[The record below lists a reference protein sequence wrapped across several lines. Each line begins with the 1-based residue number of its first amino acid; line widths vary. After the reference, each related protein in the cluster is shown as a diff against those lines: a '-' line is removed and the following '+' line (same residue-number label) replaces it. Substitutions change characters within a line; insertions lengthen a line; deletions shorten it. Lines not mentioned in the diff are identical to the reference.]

1 MQISTF
7 VIVILLSVNLAIA
20 QDESSPGQDAKL
32 GVDQKI
38 EQKLKMVD
46 HILHSP
52 DLLQRVEQSDDSVA
66 KDLLARAAENYLKS
80 EEYYGRGLYLE
91 AEAVLDYV
99 LRDLA
104 ASSRLLS
111 VPQQKRN
118 EVVKFLEQLDS
129 FALPEWGELT
139 EQENDLLQNQL
150 TRVSELRDRA
160 IRHAD
165 VNSYDK
171 AIALLEEAYQLK
183 VSLIDTLKHETT
195 IVYDLNF
202 NTIQDEYQYMSNR
215 TYHYLELV
223 QMALS
228 ESDIPDTTRKLTDK
242 YVYGSMQNLEQAEA
256 LETQG
261 QFSEAIPVLEKSI
274 NQLSS
279 VLKILGINI

>member
-1 MQISTF
+1 
-7 VIVILLSVNLAIA
+7 VNLAVA

-66 KDLLARAAENYLKS
+66 KDLLARAAENFLKS

>member
-7 VIVILLSVNLAIA
+7 VIVFLLSVNLAIA

-66 KDLLARAAENYLKS
+66 KDLLARAAENFLKS

-242 YVYGSMQNLEQAEA
+242 YVYGSMQNLEQAET

-261 QFSEAIPVLEKSI
+261 QFSEAILMLEKTI

>member
-7 VIVILLSVNLAIA
+7 VIVFLLSVNLAIA

-66 KDLLARAAENYLKS
+66 KDLLARAAENFLKS

>member
-1 MQISTF
+1 
-7 VIVILLSVNLAIA
+7 
-20 QDESSPGQDAKL
+20 
-32 GVDQKI
+32 
-38 EQKLKMVD
+38 
-46 HILHSP
+46 
-52 DLLQRVEQSDDSVA
+52 
-66 KDLLARAAENYLKS
+66 
-80 EEYYGRGLYLE
+80 
-91 AEAVLDYV
+91 
-99 LRDLA
+99 
-104 ASSRLLS
+104 

-129 FALPEWGELT
+129 FALPDWGELT

>member
-7 VIVILLSVNLAIA
+7 VIVILLSVNLAVA

>member
-7 VIVILLSVNLAIA
+7 VIVFLLSVNLAIA

-66 KDLLARAAENYLKS
+66 KDLLARAAENFLKS

-228 ESDIPDTTRKLTDK
+228 ESDIPDPTRKLTDK
-242 YVYGSMQNLEQAEA
+242 YVYGSMQNLEQAET

-261 QFSEAIPVLEKSI
+261 QFSEAILMLEKTI

>member
-202 NTIQDEYQYMSNR
+202 DTIQDEYQYMSNR

-228 ESDIPDTTRKLTDK
+228 ESDIPDPTRKLTDK
-242 YVYGSMQNLEQAEA
+242 YVYGSMQNLEQAET

-261 QFSEAIPVLEKSI
+261 QFSEAILMLEKTI

>member
-7 VIVILLSVNLAIA
+7 VIVILLSVNLAVA

-202 NTIQDEYQYMSNR
+202 DTIQDEYQYMSNR

-228 ESDIPDTTRKLTDK
+228 ESDIPDPTRKLTDK
-242 YVYGSMQNLEQAEA
+242 YVYGSMQNLEQAET

-261 QFSEAIPVLEKSI
+261 QFSEAILMLEKTI

>member
-7 VIVILLSVNLAIA
+7 VIVFLLSVNLAIA

>member
-7 VIVILLSVNLAIA
+7 VIVILLSVNLAVA

-228 ESDIPDTTRKLTDK
+228 ESDIPDPTRKLTDK
-242 YVYGSMQNLEQAEA
+242 YVYGSMQNLEQAET

-261 QFSEAIPVLEKSI
+261 QFSEAILMLEKTI

>member
-7 VIVILLSVNLAIA
+7 VIVFLLSVNLAIA

-66 KDLLARAAENYLKS
+66 KDLLARAAENFLKS

-139 EQENDLLQNQL
+139 DQENDLLQNQL

-202 NTIQDEYQYMSNR
+202 DTIQDEYQYMSNR

-228 ESDIPDTTRKLTDK
+228 ESDIPDPTRKLTDK
-242 YVYGSMQNLEQAEA
+242 YVYGSMQNLEQAET

-261 QFSEAIPVLEKSI
+261 QFSEAILMLEKTI

-279 VLKILGINI
+279 GLKIMGINI

>member
-7 VIVILLSVNLAIA
+7 VIVILLSVNLAVA

-139 EQENDLLQNQL
+139 DQENDLLQNQL

-202 NTIQDEYQYMSNR
+202 DTIQDEYQYMSNR

-228 ESDIPDTTRKLTDK
+228 ESDIPDPTRKLTDK
-242 YVYGSMQNLEQAEA
+242 YVYGSMQNLEQAET

-261 QFSEAIPVLEKSI
+261 QFSEAILMLEKTI

-279 VLKILGINI
+279 VLKILGIKI

>member
-1 MQISTF
+1 MQVSTF
-7 VIVILLSVNLAIA
+7 ILILLLSVKLALA
-20 QDESSPGQDAKL
+20 QDESSPNQDGNR

-38 EQKLKMVD
+38 EQKLKMVN

-52 DLLQRVEQSDDSVA
+52 DLLQRVEQSNDSVA
-66 KDLLARAAENYLKS
+66 KDLLARAAENYLKG

-118 EVVKFLEQLDS
+118 DIRKFLEQLDS
-129 FALPEWGELT
+129 FALPEWRELT
-139 EQENDLLQNQL
+139 GQENEWLQNQL
-150 TRVSELRDRA
+150 AQISELRTRA
-160 IRHAD
+160 TRQAD
-165 VNSYDK
+165 ADLYDE
-171 AIALLEEAYQLK
+171 AIALLEQAYNLK
-183 VSLIDTLKHETT
+183 ISLIDNLKHETT

-202 NTIQDEYQYMSNR
+202 DTVQDEYQYMINR
-215 TYHYLELV
+215 TYHYLDLV

-228 ESDIPDTTRKLTDK
+228 TSDIAEPTRKLTDK
-242 YVYGSMQNLEQAEA
+242 YVYGSMQNLEQAETY
-256 LETQG
+256 ETQG
-261 QFSEAIPVLEKSI
+261 QFSAAIPLLEKSI
-274 NQLSS
+274 NQLSA

>member
-1 MQISTF
+1 
-7 VIVILLSVNLAIA
+7 VNLAVA

>member
-1 MQISTF
+1 
-7 VIVILLSVNLAIA
+7 
-20 QDESSPGQDAKL
+20 
-32 GVDQKI
+32 
-38 EQKLKMVD
+38 MVD

-66 KDLLARAAENYLKS
+66 KDLLARAAENFLKS

-228 ESDIPDTTRKLTDK
+228 ESDIPDPTRKLTDK
-242 YVYGSMQNLEQAEA
+242 YVYGSMQNLEQAET

-261 QFSEAIPVLEKSI
+261 QFSEAILMLEKTI